1 MGFKDVKEKV
11 IASLL
16 ADDYSH
22 EARQDIDEKNLLSV
36 GKITAAEYLHACLMV
51 WVFPALASTFLSGLM
66 MYGLI
71 GAVPLARRFI
81 ICWISAPVRGSS
93 CWAG

>member
-36 GKITAAEYLHACLMV
+36 GKITAAE
-51 WVFPALASTFLSGLM
+51 LAEVLKRSRGQEYSSSPITKT
-66 MYGLI
+66 
-71 GAVPLARRFI
+71 
-81 ICWISAPVRGSS
+81 VR
-93 CWAG
+93 